1 MLMVDDMGGGGVDIK
16 IIDYV
21 DMEIYNQFLDK
32 MFIFLIYISK
42 TKLLNIQEVSKM
54 IGYIM

>member
-16 IIDYV
+16 ITDYV

>member
-1 MLMVDDMGGGGVDIK
+1 MLMVDDMGGGGVDTK
-16 IIDYV
+16 ITDYV